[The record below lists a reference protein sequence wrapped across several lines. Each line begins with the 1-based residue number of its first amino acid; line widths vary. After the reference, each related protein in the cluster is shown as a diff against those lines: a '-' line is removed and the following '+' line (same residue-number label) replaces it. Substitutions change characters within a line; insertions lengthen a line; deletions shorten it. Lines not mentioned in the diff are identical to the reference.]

1 MNLILQQLLERLTL
15 ELGAVAAEKIVSKLA
30 PMVAEMVANN
40 LELVIIV
47 GVLLGIAYYMY
58 KNDQQQNVPIYR

>member
-15 ELGAVAAEKIVSKLA
+15 ELGAVAAEKIVSNLA
-30 PMVAEMVANN
+30 PTVAEMVANN

-58 KNDQQQNVPIYR
+58 KNDRQQNVPIYR